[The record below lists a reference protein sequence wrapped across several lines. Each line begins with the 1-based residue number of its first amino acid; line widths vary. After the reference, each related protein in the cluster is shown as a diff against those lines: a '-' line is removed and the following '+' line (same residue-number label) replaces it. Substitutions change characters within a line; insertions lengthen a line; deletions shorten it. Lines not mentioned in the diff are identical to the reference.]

1 LTASRLNAIGMRF
14 RRVVVE
20 DANANGKEFRM
31 LGITMRLGV
40 FLAAL
45 VAMAGCSKKN
55 EEGPTTPV
63 TGEKAQTAVGTPGAE
78 VAPATGE
85 TAKVVDEGPI
95 ATVNGVVI
103 ARDEFDK
110 KFEKMTRAFTK
121 RGKDIPPGLAAR
133 YRESILKQLVDKE
146 LLNQRI
152 ASEKVDVA
160 ADALDKEFEDYK
172 KMFRTDENFDRYLK
186 SSDITIE
193 QIKDNIRHNLAVQ
206 ALLEKRG
213 DLDVTPEDVTA
224 YFEENKKRY
233 EVKEQVRASHIL
245 FKVNPKDDKAA
256 DEAAKKKA
264 TEVYALVKKP
274 GADFEALAKEHS
286 EGPTAPRGG
295 DLSFFTRGRMVPE
308 FEEKAFA
315 MKAGEIS
322 EPIKTQFGWH
332 IIQVT
337 EKKEGR
343 QRPFE
348 EVQESIEKL
357 LRNKKSRRAKA
368 DLLKTLKA
376 EAKVETFLPEVDLTE
391 KGDAAEMVQALDGMG
406 AAPQPL
412 KLQPAD
418 ARPAVPMNPAGDQ
431 PIKAA
436 VISR

>member
-1 LTASRLNAIGMRF
+1 MRF

-31 LGITMRLGV
+31 LGMTKRLGLL
-40 FLAAL
+40 LAAL
-45 VAMAGCSKKN
+45 VALAGCSKKT
-55 EEGPTTPV
+55 EEGSGTATT
-63 TGEKAQTAVGTPGAE
+63 TEKAQTATPAAE
-78 VAPATGE
+78 ATPPAAGE
-85 TAKVVDEGPI
+85 TPKAADQGPI
-95 ATVNGVVI
+95 ATVNGVAI

-110 KFEKMTRAFTK
+110 KYEKMTRAFTK
-121 RGKDIPPGLAAR
+121 RGKEIPPGLAAR

-152 ASEKVDVA
+152 AAEKVEVSA
-160 ADALDKEFEDYK
+160 EALDKEFEDYK
-172 KMFRTDENFDRYLK
+172 QMFRTDENFDRYLK

-213 DLDVTPEDVTA
+213 DLAVTPEDVTA
-224 YFEENKKRY
+224 YYEENKKRY

-264 TEVYALVKKP
+264 MDAYARAKKP
-274 GADFEALAKEHS
+274 GADFAALAKELS

-315 MKAGEIS
+315 MKVGDIS

-332 IIQVT
+332 VITVT

-343 QRPFE
+343 QRPYE

-368 DLLKTLKA
+368 DLLKTIKG
-376 EAKVETFLPEVDLTE
+376 EAKIETFLPEVNLD
-391 KGDAAEMVQALDGMG
+391 DAAEEAEGAELNVIDGSG
-406 AAPQPL
+406 AAPKALQL
-412 KLQPAD
+412 KPAS
-418 ARPAVPMNPAGDQ
+418 AAPKAPVNPAGDQ
-431 PIKAA
+431 PIKAVPA
-436 VISR
+436 GPGQ

>member
-1 LTASRLNAIGMRF
+1 
-14 RRVVVE
+14 
-20 DANANGKEFRM
+20 M

-45 VAMAGCSKKN
+45 VAMAGCAKKN
-55 EEGPTTPV
+55 EEGQAPPV
-63 TGEKAQTAVGTPGAE
+63 TAEKAQTAVGTPGAE
-78 VAPATGE
+78 TAPAGGE

-121 RGKDIPPGLAAR
+121 RGKDIPAGLAAR

-152 ASEKVDVA
+152 ASEKVEVA

-213 DLDVTPEDVTA
+213 DLDVTAEDVTA

-264 TEVYALVKKP
+264 TEVYALAKKP

-343 QRPFE
+343 QRPFD

-368 DLLKTLKA
+368 DLLKALKS
-376 EAKVETFLPEVDLTE
+376 EAKVETFLPEVDLAE

-431 PIKAA
+431 PIKAVGDQPMNPA
-436 VISR
+436 GDQPIKVVPVAPAGQ